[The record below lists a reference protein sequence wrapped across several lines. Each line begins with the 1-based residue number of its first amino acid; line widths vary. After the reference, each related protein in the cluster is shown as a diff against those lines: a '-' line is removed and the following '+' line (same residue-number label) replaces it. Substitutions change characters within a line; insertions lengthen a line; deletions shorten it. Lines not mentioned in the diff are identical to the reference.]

1 MRKLLSLAVVLVLF
15 CQQAMAQTSFQSLV
29 GDVQVGSV
37 QEGSATELPYITW
50 GGEAAT
56 FLANGGVETTPDSI
70 FGQAG
75 LDFKL
80 TAGDDFVGQVK
91 NYMEGKTPYLRGTFR
106 MCAMAAELLNSD
118 PRTKPVM
125 VLQLT
130 YSQGDHLVGTK
141 EIKTLNDLRGKR
153 VAYQAPGPHLG
164 LLADAFEVV
173 GMTFDDIIP
182 VPCKDLTASDDSP
195 AEKMRAGEADA
206 ACVITPDMIGLCSGL
221 EDTGSGAE
229 GTVAGAHVVV
239 STATMNR
246 SIADVYCVRKDYFDA
261 HQADVEKFVVG
272 YLKATEEL
280 VVLKKAYNDGVG
292 NSPEYVTVL
301 KMVQQIFTQEVI
313 PTIEED
319 AHGLIL
325 DANFVRIPGNEAF
338 FSDPNNLVGF
348 AAKQTSGLDLAV
360 ALGYSTQKMGFE
372 PASWDYKKISAAVG
386 VKHVEPVYATGRL
399 KAEVTDFG
407 MDLEDDT
414 IFTFQILFE
423 PGQTTFP
430 VETYAADFQQFA
442 KAQATFGNAAFVIEG
457 HSDPT
462 LALQQFFWA
471 AKAKGLITG
480 ATGSYKFKGQTLD
493 LTNTDFIV
501 QAITMENLGG
511 QQRRNRAGQIEEIP
525 DPKRTVA
532 AGLTLSNSRAV
543 AVKAAIDQ
551 FASQNNLNIDLSQAI
566 PIGVGIADPAVPK
579 PTSMNEARKNMRV
592 VFRVVRVAA
601 EALSEDDFN
610 FDME

>member
-1 MRKLLSLAVVLVLF
+1 MRKLIALIVLVMF
-15 CQQAMAQTSFQSLV
+15 CQQAEAQTSFKSLIGDVEV
-29 GDVQVGSV
+29 GDFQDTG
-37 QEGSATELPYITW
+37 ELPIITW

-56 FLANGGVETTPDSI
+56 FLANGGVETKPDSI

-75 LDFKL
+75 LKFKL
-80 TAGDDFVGQVK
+80 MPGDDFVGQVK
-91 NYMEGKTPYLRGTFR
+91 SYMGGRPWIRGTFR
-106 MCAMAAELLNSD
+106 MMCMAAEVMNSD

-130 YSQGDHLVGTK
+130 YSQGDHLVGSK
-141 EIKTLNDLRGKR
+141 DIKTLNDLKGKR
-153 VAYQAPGPHLG
+153 VAIQQGGPHMG
-164 LLADAFEVV
+164 LLADALEAA
-173 GMTFDDIIP
+173 GMSFADITP
-182 VPCKDLTASDDSP
+182 VWCKDLTASDDSP
-195 AEKMRAGEADA
+195 AEKMRGGEADA
-206 ACVITPDMIGLCSGL
+206 ATVITPDMIGLCSGL
-221 EDTGSGAE
+221 DQTGSGAE
-229 GTVAGAHVVV
+229 GTVEGSHVVV

-261 HQADVEKFVVG
+261 HQAEVEKFVVG
-272 YLKATEEL
+272 YLKGTEEL
-280 VVLKKAYNDGVG
+280 LKLKKAYNDGQG
-292 NSPEYVTVL
+292 SSPEYVNVL
-301 KMVQQIFTQEVI
+301 KMVQKIFTQEVI
-313 PTIEED
+313 PTLEED
-319 AHGLIL
+319 AHGLVL

-372 PASWDYKKISAAVG
+372 TAPWDYKKISIAVG
-386 VKHVEPVYATGRL
+386 VKYVEPVYAVGRI

-414 IFTFQILFE
+414 VFTFQVLFE
-423 PGQTTFP
+423 PEQISFP
-430 VETYAADFQQFA
+430 VETYAADFQRFA
-442 KAQATFGNAAFVIEG
+442 KSSATFGNAAIIIEG

-471 AKAKGLITG
+471 SKAKGLITG
-480 ATGSYKFKGQTLD
+480 SSGSYKFKGQPLD

-511 QQRRNRAGQIEEIP
+511 QQRRSRSGQITEIP

-532 AGLTLSNSRAV
+532 AALTLSKSRAT
-543 AVKAAIDQ
+543 AVKAAIEQ
-551 FASQNNLNIDLSQAI
+551 FATQNSLNIDLSQAL
-566 PIGVGIADPAVPK
+566 PMGVGIADPAVPK
-579 PTSMNEARKNMRV
+579 PTSMNEAKKNMRV
-592 VFRVVRVAA
+592 VFRVVKVSA

-610 FDME
+610 FDE